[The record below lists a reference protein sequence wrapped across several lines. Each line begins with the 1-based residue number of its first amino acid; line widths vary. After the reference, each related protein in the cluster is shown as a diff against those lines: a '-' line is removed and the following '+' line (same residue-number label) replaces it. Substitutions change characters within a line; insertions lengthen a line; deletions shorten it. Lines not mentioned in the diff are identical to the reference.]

1 MTAIVILGAAVWE
14 NGPSPTL
21 RRRTLHGA
29 ELFHAG
35 RGDVVIVCGGLGRF
49 PPSEAEAMAVLLS
62 DTGVPPHAIR
72 LEDTSTNTVENIR
85 NALPILQALED
96 ENVLIVSDAYHLA
109 RARLIA
115 RREGLRVAVSAPK
128 AGARWWPQVRG
139 WVREVPGVI
148 AVLLRIR

>member
-1 MTAIVILGAAVWE
+1 
-14 NGPSPTL
+14 
-21 RRRTLHGA
+21 
-29 ELFHAG
+29 
-35 RGDVVIVCGGLGRF
+35 
-49 PPSEAEAMAVLLS
+49 MAVLLS

-96 ENVLIVSDAYHLA
+96 ENVMIVSDAYHLA
-109 RARLIA
+109 RARLIP